1 MSDLSDPTALP
12 DDVREA
18 AKHALDVFNARR
30 DDEIIDA
37 LAPVLAAHFA
47 AEAVRESHGRELH
60 HFETEVENEGL
71 RAQIEEARAH
81 VAKIDII
88 MYETGSASVGKLEDI
103 LAQSPRGT
111 VARIQ
116 AGAWAEGYSH
126 CFECPEPGTSLDDNP
141 YTNPFASSGD
151 TTNRD
156 K

>member
-1 MSDLSDPTALP
+1 MSDLSDPTAL
-12 DDVREA
+12 REA
-18 AKHALDVFNARR
+18 AWQDTIAHFGT
-30 DDEIIDA
+30 DA
-37 LAPVLAAHFA
+37 SEEMMGHLKRYFGWGFDAAAAHFA
-47 AEAVRESHGRELH
+47 AELD
-60 HFETEVENEGL
+60 GL

-151 TTNRD
+151 TTNGE

>member
-12 DDVREA
+12 DKVREA
-18 AKHALDVFNARR
+18 AIESTLY
-30 DDEIIDA
+30 IIYEREVAETAVDA
-37 LAPVLAAHFA
+37 VTPILAAHFA
-47 AEAVRESHGRELH
+47 AELD
-60 HFETEVENEGL
+60 GL

-151 TTNRD
+151 TTNGD